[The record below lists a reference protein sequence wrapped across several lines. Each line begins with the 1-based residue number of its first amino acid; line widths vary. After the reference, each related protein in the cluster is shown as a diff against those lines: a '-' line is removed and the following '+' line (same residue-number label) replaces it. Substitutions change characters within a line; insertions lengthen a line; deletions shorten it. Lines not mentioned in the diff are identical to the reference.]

1 MSDKN
6 IYLKNY
12 TPPIF
17 AISDVELV
25 FDVRGL
31 DDVIVTNVMRM
42 QRKAEGVCELDGEH
56 LQLLHIK
63 LDGRH
68 LSLDEYQVDDTHLR
82 ILNAPEHFTL
92 EIVTQLNPQLNTAL
106 SGLYASRTMLCTQCE
121 AQGFRRIT
129 YYLDRPDVLS
139 RFTTKIIADKQQ
151 FPCLLSNGNL
161 VQTGDEGQRKFVV
174 WQDPFLKPC
183 YLFALVAGDLAHI
196 KDEFLTCSNRLVG
209 IDIFVEHGD
218 EHLCSYAMN
227 AIKNAMRWDEQRFG
241 REYDLQRY
249 MVVAVKDFNMGAM
262 ENKGLNIF
270 NAKYVL
276 ADEKTATDED
286 ILGIES
292 VIGHEYF
299 HNWTGNRV
307 TCRDWFQLSLK
318 EGLTIYRDQSFS
330 GDMNHPV
337 VQRIADVAN
346 LRRVQFPEDR
356 GALAH
361 PVQPQSYQ
369 EINNF
374 YTATIYEKG
383 GEIVRMYETILGQ
396 DGFRR
401 GMDLY
406 FERHDGQAVTIDDFL
421 AAMADAN
428 HYDFKHFK
436 RWYEQS
442 GTPVVSVKESF
453 DKGHLKIVLSQDRQ
467 EPFLIPIRFAVY
479 SKKAGKLDL
488 PEMLMLEKL
497 EQVFE
502 FEVAYDDIVVNYLQG
517 YSAPIILNRT
527 LSLESVLSLFQLEKD
542 GFALWDLKQK
552 VWIDYIQ
559 QSYHADAVVP
569 FPEVLM
575 DTLKGWLQ
583 SPEHAVDLMSELFK
597 LPSYEECLLGLER
610 VDAKR
615 LAQVRQA
622 FEKYL
627 ALQLQPQFA
636 QCYAKMSSHPETIG
650 QRAWRHV
657 CLHYLMLADSTHYF
671 PQAWS
676 LLQSSPNMS
685 DRAGALKAILASEQK
700 EAQKQALEQF
710 YQDWHG
716 HELVMDKWFMMQ
728 ARVLSLK
735 DIRQLVSHPLF
746 SWENPNKVYALIG
759 GFTANHAVF
768 HEANGSGYAFLTEC
782 ILILDPINPQ
792 VASRMVI
799 PLTRFDWLDYSR
811 QQQVIAQLQ
820 KLLSHTLSANVF
832 EMVSKSLPL
841 AREKL

>member
-17 AISDVELV
+17 AISDVKLV
-25 FDVRGL
+25 FDIRGL
-31 DDVIVTNVMRM
+31 DDAIVTNVMHL
-42 QRKAEGVCELDGEH
+42 QRKSEGICELDGEH
-56 LQLLHIK
+56 LKLLHIK

-68 LSLDEYQVDDTHLR
+68 LSLSEYQVDDTHLR

-139 RFTTKIIADKQQ
+139 RFTTKIIADTQQ

-161 VQTGDEGQRKFVV
+161 VESGEDGHRKFVV
-174 WQDPFLKPC
+174 WEDPFLKPC
-183 YLFALVAGDLAHI
+183 YLFALVAGDLAHLS
-196 KDEFLTCSNRLVG
+196 DEFLTCSKRRVG

-218 EHLCSYAMN
+218 AHLCTYAMS

-241 REYDLQRY
+241 REYDLERY
-249 MVVAVKDFNMGAM
+249 MIVAVKDFNMGAM

-318 EGLTIYRDQSFS
+318 EGLTVYREQSFS

-383 GEIVRMYETILGQ
+383 GEIVRMYETILGR

-436 RWYEQS
+436 RWYEHS
-442 GTPVVSVKESF
+442 GTPVVSVRESF
-453 DKGHLKIVLSQDRQ
+453 DKGHLKIVLSQDRK

-479 SKKAGKLDL
+479 SKTAGKLDL

-497 EQVFE
+497 DQVFE
-502 FEVAYDDIVVNYLQG
+502 FEVAYYDIVVNYLHG
-517 YSAPIILNRT
+517 FSAPIILKRT
-527 LSLESVLSLFQLEKD
+527 LPLETILSLFQLEKD

-569 FPEVLM
+569 FPAALM
-575 DTLKGWLQ
+575 NTLKGWLQ
-583 SPEHAVDLMSELFK
+583 SLEHAVDLMSELFI
-597 LPSYEECLLGLER
+597 LPSYEECLLGLES

-615 LAQVRQA
+615 LARVRLA

-627 ALQLQPQFA
+627 ALQLQPQFE
-636 QCYAKMSSHPETIG
+636 QCYAKMSSHETIG
-650 QRAWRHV
+650 QRSWHHV
-657 CLHYLMLADSTHYF
+657 CLHYLMLADSKHYF

-676 LLQSSPNMS
+676 LLHSSPNMS
-685 DRAGALKAILASEQK
+685 DRAGALRVILATEQK
-700 EAQKQALEQF
+700 DSQKQALDQF

-716 HELVMDKWFMMQ
+716 HELVMNKWFMMQ
-728 ARVLSLK
+728 AKVLSLK
-735 DIRQLVSHPLF
+735 DIRQLVSHALF

-768 HEANGSGYAFLTEC
+768 HEADGSGYAFLTEC
-782 ILILDPINPQ
+782 ILIVDSINPQ
-792 VASRMVI
+792 VASRMVT
-799 PLTRFDWLDYSR
+799 PLTRFAWLDNSG
-811 QQQVIAQLQ
+811 QQQVIAQLK
-820 KLLSHTLSANVF
+820 KLLSHALSANVF
-832 EMVSKSLPL
+832 EMVSKSMALP
-841 AREKL
+841 